1 MATLESMMLAKN
13 PQDAGPTEPPTRQR
27 KITISYAGAVKAGI
41 LKPSQATNNRSN
53 TSQDN
58 DTEIQ
63 TIDITQES
71 SQATT
76 QRQVSWDGSV
86 TETSRSLGSSLSRSV
101 SNSKMINFKR
111 EIETEIK
118 EMKQFMNQRLVQQDQ
133 HLHDIK
139 HSIENLTQDLE
150 SKMAVA
156 VIGALMQE
164 KDKVQELTLGKTY
177 GAEFAPLA
185 DKDGILPGGVKT
197 QAGGPLDQLHH
208 VEITVMRMVS
218 ILDTIAD
225 HLQMDPI
232 ARHLFEE
239 DDEDEIKAQAAN
251 EDRANTNNLAGQTEE
266 EYLNYY
272 IDNDVPMTMLKENSA
287 GIKRGL
293 QRQKTSSHSHHDIK
307 ILELDTPSSPQQTPP
322 SKRERSDSK
331 PSAKPDGK
339 ARARG
344 ET

>member
-1 MATLESMMLAKN
+1 MATLESMMLAQN
-13 PQDAGPTEPPTRQR
+13 PQDAGPAEPPKRQR
-27 KITISYAGAVKAGI
+27 KITISYAGTVKAGI
-41 LKPSQATNNRSN
+41 LKPRQATNNHSN

-63 TIDITQES
+63 TIDITQDS
-71 SQATT
+71 SQAPT

-86 TETSRSLGSSLSRSV
+86 TDTSRSLGSSLSRSI

-111 EIETEIK
+111 EIETKIK

-139 HSIENLTQDLE
+139 HSINNLTQDLE

-156 VIGALMQE
+156 VIGALMKE

-177 GAEFAPLA
+177 GAKFAPLA
-185 DKDGILPGGVKT
+185 DKDGILPGGMKA
-197 QAGGPLDQLHH
+197 QAGGPLDRLHH

-225 HLQMDPI
+225 HLQMDPT

-239 DDEDEIKAQAAN
+239 DDDDEIKTTAAT
-251 EDRANTNNLAGQTEE
+251 EDR
-266 EYLNYY
+266 
-272 IDNDVPMTMLKENSA
+272 VK
-287 GIKRGL
+287 K
-293 QRQKTSSHSHHDIK
+293 K
-307 ILELDTPSSPQQTPP
+307 
-322 SKRERSDSK
+322 
-331 PSAKPDGK
+331 
-339 ARARG
+339 
-344 ET
+344 